1 MIYDCIIIGAGPAGL
16 IASVQLKRDNF
27 NVMLIEKNAIGGLL
41 KNSNLV
47 ENYLGFPNGIT
58 GTELV
63 KVFKNQ
69 LRSSGLNPIHAEVKK
84 ISSTGNI
91 YSVVT
96 EVKSYKSYAVLIA
109 SGTMPKMYR

>member
-84 ISSTGNI
+84 FPAPEIFTPLLLKLN
-91 YSVVT
+91 
-96 EVKSYKSYAVLIA
+96 LINR
-109 SGTMPKMYR
+109 MQY

>member
-84 ISSTGNI
+84 KFPAPEIFTPLLLKLN
-91 YSVVT
+91 
-96 EVKSYKSYAVLIA
+96 LINR
-109 SGTMPKMYR
+109 MQY